1 MSKISFDLKHVLGIS
16 IDDSSLEIPKKGN
29 KTIHLNLLKPMTK
42 VILANTQPIY
52 IDPDMVGYI
61 ENDELRFE
69 K

>member
-1 MSKISFDLKHVLGIS
+1 MSKISFNLDHVLGIS
-16 IDDSSLEIPKKGN
+16 IDDTDLDIPKKGN
-29 KTIHLNLLKPMTK
+29 KTIHLNLLKPKTK
-42 VILANTQPIY
+42 VILTNTQPIY

>member
-1 MSKISFDLKHVLGIS
+1 MSKISFNLDHVLGIS
-16 IDDSSLEIPKKGN
+16 IDDEGLKISKKGN
-29 KTIHLNLLKPMTK
+29 RTIHLNLLKPMTK
-42 VILANTQPIY
+42 VILSNTQPIY

>member
-1 MSKISFDLKHVLGIS
+1 MSKISFNLEHVLGIS
-16 IDDSSLEIPKKGN
+16 IDDTDLELPKKGN
-29 KTIHLNLLKPMTK
+29 RVVNLNLLKPKTK
-42 VILANTQPIY
+42 VILTNTQPIY